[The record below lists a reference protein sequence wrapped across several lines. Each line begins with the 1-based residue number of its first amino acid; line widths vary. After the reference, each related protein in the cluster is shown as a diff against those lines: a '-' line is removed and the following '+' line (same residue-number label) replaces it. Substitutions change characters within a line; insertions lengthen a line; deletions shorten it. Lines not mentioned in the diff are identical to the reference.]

1 MTGPD
6 GEAVT
11 VVLGNASPKDKAAR
25 EAMMAGP
32 RGGVVDTVVKV
43 SPVSDLRQAFAEIVD
58 GQGLWVHHSDEP
70 PTFVESNSDALAL
83 LVSEHYGCP
92 IGRQRKKK

>member
-11 VVLGNASPKDKAAR
+11 VVLGNASPKDKGAHKSAD
-25 EAMMAGP
+25 GK
-32 RGGVVDTVVKV
+32 VVDTVVKV
-43 SPVSDLRQAFAEIVD
+43 SPQSDLRQAFAEIVD